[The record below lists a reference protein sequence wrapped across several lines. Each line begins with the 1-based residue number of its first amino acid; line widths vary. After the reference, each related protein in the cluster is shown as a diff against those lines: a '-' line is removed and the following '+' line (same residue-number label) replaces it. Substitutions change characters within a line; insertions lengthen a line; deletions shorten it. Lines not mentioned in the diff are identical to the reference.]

1 MRSPTCIV
9 STLRRWRLFSP
20 WIVKPCS
27 RVFRKLSGELT
38 IIQNWEARPSVR
50 PDFRLRRGRPDLTGR
65 SPVGAA
71 GVSGVSDVSDVSG
84 VSGVSDTRVIV
95 CLLRQRRRGRGQ
107 LLRLRQQDG
116 QVPDLGDVRDL
127 VAGHHPAHLQEGDVA
142 GARGA
147 KLAIPLAFAPAVQE
161 VDRPAA
167 DAGEVLESLLEGAG
181 ELVLEAGID
190 GRAHIRGGH

>member
-50 PDFRLRRGRPDLTGR
+50 PDLRLRRGRPDLAGR

-71 GVSGVSDVSDVSG
+71 GGSGVSDVSG
-84 VSGVSDTRVIV
+84 ASGVSDTRVIV

-107 LLRLRQQDG
+107 HLRLRQQDG
-116 QVPDLGDVRDL
+116 QVSDLGDVRDL

-142 GARGA
+142 GARVA

-167 DAGEVLESLLEGAG
+167 DAGEVLESLLQGAG
-181 ELVLEAGID
+181 ELVLED
-190 GRAHIRGGH
+190 RKSTR